1 VTSSRQRPQPH
12 LPEQGE
18 SFAGGRGRCVRLHLC
33 GGSRGRFAGVGSK
46 GGAPMRQ
53 IAYTE
58 TKCTENW
65 LARRRWTRLTCNA
78 PMQCP
83 SEFPVLYIVN
93 AANCSSNCCRL
104 NADFDARL
112 KSIQL

>member
-58 TKCTENW
+58 TKCTEN
-65 LARRRWTRLTCNA
+65 
-78 PMQCP
+78 
-83 SEFPVLYIVN
+83 
-93 AANCSSNCCRL
+93 
-104 NADFDARL
+104 
-112 KSIQL
+112 